1 MDRGAWQ
8 TTVHGI
14 ARVGQDLVTK
24 EQQHSKVGQLFS
36 KQEQSEVFTCN

>member
-1 MDRGAWQ
+1 MDREAWQ
-8 TTVHGI
+8 TIVHGV

-24 EQQHSKVGQLFS
+24 GQQHSKVGQLFS